1 AFLHTMHEVAADLGE
16 AAELALA
23 AGIDV
28 ELPTGDAF
36 LEPLAARVRDGRT
49 DAALID
55 RAVLRVLAQKEELG
69 LLDETFEAPPAS
81 IDLDTPEHRETA
93 LQLAEESLVLLTN
106 NGVLPLAARTEP
118 LRIAVVGPNAESS
131 EALMGCYSFVNH

>member
-1 AFLHTMHEVAADLGE
+1 MHEVAADLGE

-36 LEPLAARVRDGRT
+36 LEPLAARVRAGEVDE
-49 DAALID
+49 ALID

-69 LLDETFEAPPAS
+69 PARRDVRPSPPTRS
-81 IDLDTPEHRETA
+81 TSTRPRTA
-93 LQLAEESLVLLTN
+93 RPRARLAEESLVLLTN
-106 NGVLPLAARTEP
+106 DGVLPLRARP
-118 LRIAVVGPNAESS
+118 ARAGSP
-131 EALMGCYSFVNH
+131 